1 MYYATTTA
9 AGLQTLGEEYCDIMQ
24 ITQQHSSTQH
34 RPQLQQHSSFSQGL
48 APPHTRVLLTL
59 LQSLGPAV
67 LGRLVASLDRA
78 SEEGRLQYELS
89 GFEDLDSFD
98 QQTDFGQVNQ
108 QQDTSLQD
116 SSSAWNHQQYQQPY
130 QQELQEYPDQHA
142 QQDGR
147 ERLLRP
153 AGAVAQHSMQQLLQR
168 MRNSWRQAQQQLAP
182 HWPAIK
188 GWLLFAGRVHL
199 AAFYLR
205 GHYYE
210 WSKRLL
216 GVRYTSISPN
226 KEQRASYKFLGYML
240 VVQLVISGLLQAR
253 SQLAAGQGSATG
265 GAEPGMAGLQAQE
278 KHAVLLPDPVQ
289 QSGGSSKHDSA
300 EASTAAALG
309 REGSGAGASSS
320 GKQCPLCLSVR
331 SHPTCTPC
339 GHVFCWQCIAQWCLE
354 KPECPLCRTGVVSSQ
369 LVCLYHS
376 DM

>member
-24 ITQQHSSTQH
+24 LTTQQQQPQRSAAALPST
-34 RPQLQQHSSFSQGL
+34 GL
-48 APPHTRVLLTL
+48 APAHTRILLSL

-89 GFEDLDSFD
+89 GLQGFD
-98 QQTDFGQVNQ
+98 PDFGSSQQQTDDFG
-108 QQDTSLQD
+108 
-116 SSSAWNHQQYQQPY
+116 SSSSSRAAWQEPYQQPH
-130 QQELQEYPDQHA
+130 QHPDLQHTHT
-142 QQDGR
+142 
-147 ERLLRP
+147 
-153 AGAVAQHSMQQLLQR
+153 GARHSLQQLLQR
-168 MRNSWRQAQQQLAP
+168 TQASWRRVQQQLAP
-182 HWPAIK
+182 HWPVIRA
-188 GWLLFAGRVHL
+188 WLLFAGRVHL

-210 WSKRLL
+210 WAKWLV

-240 VVQLVISGLLQAR
+240 LLQLVISGAMQAR
-253 SQLAAGQGSATG
+253 SQLAAARGGSSEQGA
-265 GAEPGMAGLQAQE
+265 AALQQSQH
-278 KHAVLLPDPVQ
+278 KHAVLLPDPVEQ
-289 QSGGSSKHDSA
+289 PSVPEQPSAAAVADVVGGSS
-300 EASTAAALG
+300 
-309 REGSGAGASSS
+309 SGGQ
-320 GKQCPLCLSVR
+320 QCPLCLSTR

-339 GHVFCWQCIAQWCLE
+339 GHVFCWLCITQWCLE

-376 DM
+376 GM